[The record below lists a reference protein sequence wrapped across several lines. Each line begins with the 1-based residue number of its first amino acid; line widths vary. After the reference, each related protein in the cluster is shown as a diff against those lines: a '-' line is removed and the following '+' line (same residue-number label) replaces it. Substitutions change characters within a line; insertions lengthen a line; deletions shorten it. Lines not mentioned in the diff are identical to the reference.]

1 MENVWNRD
9 GFCAI
14 TLVIMQ
20 RGSAEIF
27 LALGLII
34 LGILCL
40 KLTDMNL
47 FWAVIALGA
56 VVGCHGGISVS
67 QRARV

>member
-1 MENVWNRD
+1 
-9 GFCAI
+9 
-14 TLVIMQ
+14 MQ

-27 LALGLII
+27 LGLGLLI

-40 KLTDMNL
+40 KLTDLNI
-47 FWAVIALGA
+47 FWAVIALA
-56 VVGCHGGISVS
+56 AAVGCHGGIAVS